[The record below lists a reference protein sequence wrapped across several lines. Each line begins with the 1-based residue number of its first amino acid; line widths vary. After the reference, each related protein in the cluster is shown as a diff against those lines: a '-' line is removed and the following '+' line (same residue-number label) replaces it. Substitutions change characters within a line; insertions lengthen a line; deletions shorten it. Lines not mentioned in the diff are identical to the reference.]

1 MLAARTLRS
10 SASQLRLR
18 THSIPAPH
26 LQSKGYSGPIP
37 SPGMRLHAQ
46 SAHQVP
52 NKLSLSN
59 RYPTLSRGGLS
70 DVNTVSTS
78 PNPSTVTAVGLVSGT
93 LGAMCGVGG
102 AVFAIPGLVR
112 FAGLPQRVAAGN
124 SLVAVTCVAATSAAS
139 FWNAGLVNVPVA
151 MLLGST
157 AAILTPIGAYCSQRV
172 AAGALRK
179 ALGGFMLLLAPAMP
193 LRSWLESQRMEGNH
207 EDVKVQTTRND
218 YAVIGIVGSTV
229 GFLSGLLGISG
240 GSLFT
245 PLIAFMCPE
254 GSFRTV
260 LGTSFCAMIL
270 PTAVGA
276 LSYAK
281 MGCVTRAVVP
291 PIVAGAALG
300 AGIGS
305 TVALNVPEEVL
316 RWGFAIVFTVLG
328 TRILRAPIK
337 TPAKATEKIAGTVQ
351 TQAVITGAQRN
362 STSAISL
369 S

>member
-1 MLAARTLRS
+1 MLSIRGLRS
-10 SASQLRLR
+10 STSRLRLR
-18 THSIPAPH
+18 THSTPAPH
-26 LQSKGYSGPIP
+26 LRSEGHPSSIP

-46 SAHQVP
+46 SAHQIP
-52 NKLSLSN
+52 NKPNFSN
-59 RYPTLSRGGLS
+59 RHSTPFPGGLS
-70 DVNTVSTS
+70 NSITPSTS
-78 PNPSTVTAVGLVSGT
+78 PNPSIVTAVGLVSGT

-124 SLVAVTCVAATSAAS
+124 SLVAVTCVAATSTAS

-157 AAILTPIGAYCSQRV
+157 AAVLTPVGAYCSQRI

-193 LRSWLESQRMEGNH
+193 LRAWFESQRMEDNNADM
-207 EDVKVQTTRND
+207 EVQTKRND
-218 YAVIGIVGSTV
+218 YAIIGVAGSAV
-229 GFLSGLLGISG
+229 GFFSGLLGISG

-260 LGTSFCAMIL
+260 LGTSFCAMIV

-276 LSYAK
+276 LSYAR
-281 MGCVTRAVVP
+281 MGCVTRVAVA
-291 PIVAGAALG
+291 PIVTGAAIG

-305 TVALNVPEEVL
+305 AVALNIPEELL
-316 RWGFAIVFTVLG
+316 RWGFAVVFTVLG

-337 TPAKATEKIAGTVQ
+337 APGKAAKKISGTVQ
-351 TQAVITGAQRN
+351 MQAVTTGAQRN
-362 STSAISL
+362 GTSVISP